1 MAATED
7 ITLIVAL
14 DDRAAQTGLDGLRQQ
29 TESVA
34 ASSEGAAGGLNA
46 ANQAVG
52 RMKNLVEPTGTA
64 INGMASAMGGLSSQT
79 GAVFGAASNLAT
91 AFMSGGPLA
100 LGIVAIGT
108 GVSWLS
114 SKWKESKEAAEK
126 AEAAQK
132 KAALSTAEQ
141 IEAMT
146 KSLEGRL
153 SSALGADEAAVTVA
167 KLRTELEYAQ
177 QNLDQLTTGKGRS
190 EFLTFSAVSGQATD
204 ALDRYQKEVTSA
216 EDRVQDLSIQ
226 LANAVGAY
234 EEYEQ
239 KLRIVTAVENR
250 KKQLDDEAK
259 DVLTRKTE
267 AQKREADSAK
277 ELYDAEIARMVF
289 LAKLR
294 KEAEE
299 FGAKQR
305 AKQFQEDKK
314 AREQAAR
321 DAEKAEAERTKLL
334 QKAEEE
340 RAKIREEAAKRQ
352 REIDQKSID
361 LLVDSGAG
369 AFATLVGTTND
380 LVIALATGQ
389 EQAFERASASFLSS
403 IGSQLVGIGTKAII
417 EGAIIS
423 ANPLTPGAGAPMI
436 ALGAGAVATGI
447 GLGAAGAAI
456 STSLGAGGGG
466 GGAAA
471 SSAASA
477 TPRGAGR
484 IATGTVSA
492 GPGGAEAITYVFNAP
507 VFGDQTRQA
516 THVARLQRRASRD
529 LLLA

>member
-14 DDRAAQTGLDGLRQQ
+14 DDRAAQTGLDGLRKQ

-141 IEAMT
+141 IEAIT
-146 KSLEGRL
+146 KGVEGRI
-153 SSALGADEAAVTVA
+153 AG
-167 KLRTELEYAQ
+167 
-177 QNLDQLTTGKGRS
+177 
-190 EFLTFSAVSGQATD
+190 
-204 ALDRYQKEVTSA
+204 ALDLDDVAVKLGQLEVKVRETNLVYLDMTENKADYLRALQEMGKNFLDA
-216 EDRVQDLSIQ
+216 EAEYKKQLEDTAQRVQL
-226 LANAVGAY
+226 LASEYNNARGAA
-234 EEYEQ
+234 EEYGE
-239 KLRIVTAVENR
+239 KISVLNRLEAR

-259 DVLTRKTE
+259 DALTRKTV
-267 AQKREADSAK
+267 AQKKGADSEK
-277 ELYDAEIARMVF
+277 ELYDAEIARMIF

-314 AREQAAR
+314 AREQAAK

-466 GGAAA
+466 GGAA

-484 IATGTVSA
+484 ITTGTVSA
-492 GPGGAEAITYVFNAP
+492 GSGGAEAITYVFNAP